1 MKSSET
7 CPGERVCTTSLELGE
22 CAKRRVSLEEH
33 CRRDRCHL
41 FFTKVPDSVPR
52 QYEALLD
59 AAIRLKEA
67 QLGKIARDADDVPL
81 SIWELEAF
89 LTFERADRIVQNEKY
104 EKDDDDSAK
113 NNKRSQ
119 GFRGKGS
126 SSAFDFTDEQLRKMY
141 EERNRREEARKRS
154 AGITK

>member
-1 MKSSET
+1 M
-7 CPGERVCTTSLELGE
+7 
-22 CAKRRVSLEEH
+22 
-33 CRRDRCHL
+33 
-41 FFTKVPDSVPR
+41 PR